1 LVKWLAHQ
9 ILDKVIVMLVGFFL
23 RILQSSQDANYTEII
38 LANSGYML
46 DMKVE
51 KNQDLSIFFATY
63 WNLL

>member
-1 LVKWLAHQ
+1 
-9 ILDKVIVMLVGFFL
+9 MLVGFFL